1 MIQPPRSIL
10 AQVFVSPDERRL
22 RAGWRLVLQSI
33 VLLILLTLVSIA
45 VLIISFVL
53 RLDLNLLQP
62 LALVNLLPTTIAMTL
77 SVWIARRL
85 FDRRSFVSLG
95 LQLDPLALPDVVVGF
110 LIAGVMM
117 GVIYAIEAAAG
128 WLRFDGW
135 AWQTLPAGTV
145 ALGLF
150 SGLVAFTLV
159 GFQEELLHR
168 GYILQNVR
176 DGMDLRWGL
185 LLSSGIFALMHLG
198 NPNAT
203 WYSILPGLT
212 AAGFFLAFG
221 WVRTRQLWLPIG
233 VHIGWNFFEGIVFG
247 FPVSGIDV
255 VGSGSPDANRPDLPD
270 RRPVWPRGRPAPG
283 ARPGSRHRPDL
294 APHTEAP
301 RLFGRLSPVLSAPSP
316 SQALHL
322 RAHPPYV
329 GCHLRRSPQVDP

>member
-1 MIQPPRSIL
+1 MSRSGSE
-10 AQVFVSPDERRL
+10 F
-22 RAGWRLVLQSI
+22 
-33 VLLILLTLVSIA
+33 
-45 VLIISFVL
+45 
-53 RLDLNLLQP
+53 
-62 LALVNLLPTTIAMTL
+62 
-77 SVWIARRL
+77 
-85 FDRRSFVSLG
+85 
-95 LQLDPLALPDVVVGF
+95 DPLALPDVVVGF

-145 ALGLF
+145 ALGLL
-150 SGLVAFTLV
+150 SGLLAFTLV

-176 DGMDLRWGL
+176 DGMGLRWGL

-255 VGSGSPDANRPDLPD
+255 VGLVRQTPTGPTYLTGGPFGPEAGLLLVPALAVGIGLIWLYTRRRLASPA
-270 RRPVWPRGRPAPG
+270 G
-283 ARPGSRHRPDL
+283 
-294 APHTEAP
+294 
-301 RLFGRLSPVLSAPSP
+301 
-316 SQALHL
+316 
-322 RAHPPYV
+322 
-329 GCHLRRSPQVDP
+329 

>member
-10 AQVFVSPDERRL
+10 AQVFISPDERRL

-53 RLDLNLLQP
+53 GMDLNLLQP

-95 LQLDPLALPDVVVGF
+95 LRLDPPRLAGCARRLPDRRRDDGRD
-110 LIAGVMM
+110 
-117 GVIYAIEAAAG
+117 
-128 WLRFDGW
+128 LRHRGCRR
-135 AWQTLPAGTV
+135 LV
-145 ALGLF
+145 ALRGLGMADAPGRHGRPRAPVRT
-150 SGLVAFTLV
+150 SGLHAGRDFRRSYSTEV
-159 GFQEELLHR
+159 
-168 GYILQNVR
+168 YILQNVR
-176 DGMDLRWGL
+176 DGMGLRWGL

-212 AAGFFLAFG
+212 AAGLFLAFG

-255 VGSGSPDANRPDLPD
+255 IGLVRQTPTGPIYLTGGPFGPEAGLLLVPALAVGIGLI
-270 RRPVWPRGRPAPG
+270 WLHTRGRLASPAG
-283 ARPGSRHRPDL
+283 
-294 APHTEAP
+294 
-301 RLFGRLSPVLSAPSP
+301 
-316 SQALHL
+316 
-322 RAHPPYV
+322 
-329 GCHLRRSPQVDP
+329 